1 MDNLDETEVKTSHK
15 RHLEKIREKEE
26 IHDDRA
32 QGHRGPV
39 ETSERGIRTA
49 QRPDQGTRGTDKGN
63 VSEAGG
69 REEGME
75 SGARIIGG
83 TGEGVR
89 SSDAA
94 GFSPIESTYP
104 SYGEVGEGKLAS
116 PLTEAEKLERDRELA
131 RQRKQRQRDR
141 EKAEGYLSSNRD
153 SDSDRAVTQP
163 VAEQSRF
170 QLKNPFD
177 LKKEPEKVKLFSKTE
192 SDESEDAIVKV
203 LMVGTDLLDDIL
215 EIIVKD
221 HEPVSIWAMDED
233 EATLFAQAHLKRAQK
248 DQDAARVARKLIAI
262 HDKLLTFQYLFS
274 RTKKTVSHV
283 KEHGG
288 LGFR

>member
-1 MDNLDETEVKTSHK
+1 
-15 RHLEKIREKEE
+15 
-26 IHDDRA
+26 
-32 QGHRGPV
+32 
-39 ETSERGIRTA
+39 
-49 QRPDQGTRGTDKGN
+49 
-63 VSEAGG
+63 
-69 REEGME
+69 
-75 SGARIIGG
+75 
-83 TGEGVR
+83 
-89 SSDAA
+89 
-94 GFSPIESTYP
+94 
-104 SYGEVGEGKLAS
+104 
-116 PLTEAEKLERDRELA
+116 LA